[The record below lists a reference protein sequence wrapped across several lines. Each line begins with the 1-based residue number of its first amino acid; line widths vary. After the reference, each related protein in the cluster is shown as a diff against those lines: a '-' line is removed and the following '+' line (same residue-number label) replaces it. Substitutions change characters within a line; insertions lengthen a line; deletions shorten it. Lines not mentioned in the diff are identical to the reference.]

1 MNDLLILCSHLQLL
15 RNYGSNLSAEDQNIK
30 WRSIKFLIII
40 LRMVE
45 ELQINWRKLMSNRLD
60 QFCPLL
66 ISICENFTVS
76 LLPIMVN
83 ENICSS
89 SSTNFI
95 EVSIDI
101 SEKKP
106 LWLLLQEEL
115 VVFAK
120 SVCPLLLSV
129 DVTEE
134 ADLPCSVKGK
144 LGGPSQ
150 RRLAS
155 FMTSSVLQAV
165 LPFNLKYIQIS
176 LT

>member
-76 LLPIMVN
+76 LLPIMVI
-83 ENICSS
+83 ENICLSS
-89 SSTNFI
+89 SANFI

-101 SEKKP
+101 SEKKTI
-106 LWLLLQEEL
+106 
-115 VVFAK
+115 VVITAGGTCGVCQIGVSPFAV
-120 SVCPLLLSV
+120 SRC
-129 DVTEE
+129 D
-134 ADLPCSVKGK
+134 
-144 LGGPSQ
+144 
-150 RRLAS
+150 RRD
-155 FMTSSVLQAV
+155 
-165 LPFNLKYIQIS
+165 
-176 LT
+176 